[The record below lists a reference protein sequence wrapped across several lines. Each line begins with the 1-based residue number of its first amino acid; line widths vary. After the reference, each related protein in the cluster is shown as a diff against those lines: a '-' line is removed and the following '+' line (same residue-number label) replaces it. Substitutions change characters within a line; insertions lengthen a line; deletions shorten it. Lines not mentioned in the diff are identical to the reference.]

1 VHVTRPY
8 GTRFQRISNG
18 GGVRGA
24 GTGLALRACVSDE
37 DRLNR
42 ACRYWMLAIMLLHL
56 VCLFLMH
63 EADVA
68 EPTEA
73 DSVYAAS
80 AVPPP
85 STVL

>member
-1 VHVTRPY
+1 
-8 GTRFQRISNG
+8 
-18 GGVRGA
+18 
-24 GTGLALRACVSDE
+24 
-37 DRLNR
+37 
-42 ACRYWMLAIMLLHL
+42 MLAIMLLHL

-80 AVPPP
+80 AVAPP